1 MVMNRPTNNAQNSGV
16 DSETTRD
23 VLNRLDRTIRIL
35 EGELAKPNPF
45 GTRAQLIGQLR
56 EAKALKVSLETAVQT
71 GALKM
76 NEALFNNKGM
86 PTAKP
91 GSFIESVLKRAEASF
106 GLFSNQ
112 FSINK
117 GGYGPY
123 KGEFAFNN
131 NGARKPAKMMPNKG
145 PPAYLVNKG
154 NKGNRNNNGG
164 NNRGNNGGN
173 NGGGFADPKGPVG
186 SAYPGLNG
194 YIFGKDGTTPVQ
206 KVPARPVPNMWPHTD
221 ASHYIYNESLSP
233 IPVKPGTKVPGT
245 VKTYYGGAPLE
256 LGGGASMPYPDG
268 TYQGVLEQP
277 PSPVSITVS
286 QSTSGSLYIPSPG
299 DAVVGNLAKTHVH
312 GADKSGSPLAFEV
325 AANIPWIG
333 VGTSHVFTSNGTPLQ
348 KAAGVVVPGQSSQV
362 YSEALNPLTV
372 SAGVFVPGSGVHD
385 AGGSVRTKVY
395 TSSTPA
401 EQLAWQA
408 GADVPWVSNVKSRF
422 DSDGTAKSFN
432 IANAY
437 PGQANT
443 VFNSDYS
450 AYQVAP
456 GKEVPGSVGYDRS
469 QALDADGLGPAASV
483 YNASLQPVEKTRG
496 LLVPGAGGKGER
508 QVYESGGGGATITT
522 VRPGDALILQNGVS
536 PESVYSME
544 FLPLVKESG
553 VIVPGTPVPGS
564 QVYQALEPGNPA
576 TSVVR
581 DLATRSAIVQI
592 PDPNFKPKPGSEEP
606 PPMIE
611 VVRHQVAFMPSSG
624 KPIEIKG
631 QPYVP
636 YAFDPAMGMEP
647 GKPEQTRIEQGQA
660 PGFILFPGDSHQ
672 SVIKQGQFPT
682 RDGSPLFV
690 ARSAEA
696 LRTGEFIRY
705 AEGLSEITNLA
716 KQLQPANALTVV
728 NNASGDGGTALS
740 IQLNSLKGSRSLMFK
755 QGFGASTS
763 TTSSSRS
770 SGGFR
775 NFMNDPRVNG
785 RWF

>member
-1 MVMNRPTNNAQNSGV
+1 MNRPSNNAQNSGI

-45 GTRAQLIGQLR
+45 GTRSQLIGQLR

-71 GALKM
+71 GALTM
-76 NEALFNNKGM
+76 NQALFNNKGM

-91 GSFIESVLKRAEASF
+91 GTFIESVLKRAEAAF

-123 KGEFAFNN
+123 KGEFAFD
-131 NGARKPAKMMPNKG
+131 
-145 PPAYLVNKG
+145 NKG
-154 NKGNRNNNGG
+154 NKAKARAPKKAPPAYRYSPPKDNK
-164 NNRGNNGGN
+164 GNNGGN
-173 NGGGFADPKGPVG
+173 GGFADPKGAVG

-206 KVPARPVPNMWPHTD
+206 IVPARPVPHMWPHTD
-221 ASHYIYNESLSP
+221 AAHYIFNEALQP
-233 IPVKPGTKVPGT
+233 VPVKPGKKVPGT
-245 VKTYYGGAPLE
+245 VKTYYGAAPLE
-256 LGGGASMPYPDG
+256 LGGGASMTYPDG
-268 TYQGVLEQP
+268 TYQGVLEIP
-277 PSPVSITVS
+277 PNADSITLKQVA
-286 QSTSGSLYIPSPG
+286 SGSLYIPSAG
-299 DAVVGNLAKTHVH
+299 DAVVGTLSKTHVH
-312 GADKSGSPLAFEV
+312 GADKSGTPLAFEV

-348 KAAGVVVPGQSSQV
+348 KAAGVTVPGQSSQV
-362 YSEALNPLTV
+362 YSEGLSPLTV
-372 SAGVFVPGSGVHD
+372 SAGVFVPGSGVHN

-395 TSSTPA
+395 TSSTPS
-401 EQLAWQA
+401 EQLTWAA
-408 GADVPWVSNVKSRF
+408 GADVPWVSNVRSRF

-437 PGQANT
+437 PGRANT

-450 AYQVAP
+450 AYSVAA
-456 GKEVPGSVGYDRS
+456 GKEVPGSVGYDRT

-483 YNASLQPVEKTRG
+483 YNAALQPVAKTRG
-496 LLVPGAGGKGER
+496 LLVPGAGGKGTR
-508 QVYESGGGGATITT
+508 QVYTSDGSGASITT
-522 VRPGDALILQNGVS
+522 VRPGDALILQKGGTS
-536 PESVYSME
+536 PGSVYSE
-544 FLPLVKESG
+544 IFTALEKRSG
-553 VIVPGTPVPGS
+553 VIVPNSQGS

-576 TSVVR
+576 TSVAR
-581 DLATRSAIVQI
+581 DLATQSAVVQI
-592 PDPNFKPKPGSEEP
+592 PDPNFKPPPGFDGK
-606 PPMIE
+606 PPMID

-624 KPIEIKG
+624 KPVFIEG
-631 QPYVP
+631 QAYVP
-636 YAFDPAMGMEP
+636 YAFDPSMGLDP
-647 GKPEQTRIEQGQA
+647 GEGPSPTRIEQGRG
-660 PGFILFPGDSHQ
+660 PGFVLFPGDGHT

-682 RDGSPLFV
+682 GKGSQLFI
-690 ARSAEA
+690 AEDA
-696 LRTGEFIRY
+696 DSLRQGKVSPYR
-705 AEGLSEITNLA
+705 EGLEQITNLA
-716 KQLQPANALTVV
+716 KQLQEANTLSVV
-728 NNASGDGGTALS
+728 NNASGEGGTALS
-740 IQLNSLKGSRSLMFK
+740 IQLNRLEGSRSLMFM

-775 NFMNDPRVNG
+775 NFMNDPRANG